1 MKLLQVCHHV
11 LHDCNPRRPVA
22 ESNGLWQHRSVFPPP
37 KQTCV
42 AAFIAW
48 APDTLH
54 FAEFLLLLLWLML
67 FFASLVTYS
76 FLLAT
81 FFSRAKL
88 SAIVAPIALFATILP
103 RYIFFTA
110 EDDEAVSWKILAALL
125 SPTCFTFAADQ
136 MSRFEGEPTF
146 KGSWISI
153 FCQLHANCVNELTVI
168 SLLQEPNLESASIQC
183 SKMKGSISECVLCYS
198 RSIRCSIGCSL
209 GIWTKFCLQCTARRG
224 SGTFAFSQVS
234 GLAIKA
240 AQVSHCLIHMSLTAL
255 YFSDTCLTL
264 SRPISYTC
272 LSLPHIYLT
281 LSLTYV
287 PLTAL
292 YLSHTA
298 SHCLLYTCLS
308 NCLHTVF
315 RGRHTYCFH
324 VPDTLSHTSFSGR
337 HGRKSEWRT
346 RAG

>member
-1 MKLLQVCHHV
+1 MAAGTSSCSPQLQSSTPSCSKQ
-11 LHDCNPRRPVA
+11 RPLA
-22 ESNGLWQHRSVFPPP
+22 TQASLPARSTHNFV
-37 KQTCV
+37 
-42 AAFIAW
+42 AW
-48 APDTLH
+48 APNPLH

-168 SLLQEPNLESASIQC
+168 SSLQEPNLESASIQC

-198 RSIRCSIGCSL
+198 RSIRCSIGCSR
-209 GIWTKFCLQCTARRG
+209 GIWTKFCLQCMARRG

-240 AQVSHCLIHMSLTAL
+240 AQVSHCLIHMPLTTL
-255 YFSDTCLTL
+255 YLSDTCF
-264 SRPISYTC
+264 
-272 LSLPHIYLT
+272 
-281 LSLTYV
+281 
-287 PLTAL
+287 A
-292 YLSHTA
+292 LSHTRVSHCLIFI
-298 SHCLLYTCLS
+298 SHCLLYACLSLPYIYIFISHCLLYACLS

-315 RGRHTYCFH
+315 RGRQAYCFH

-337 HGRKSEWRT
+337 HGRKSEWRP